1 MTHPRPSWRL
11 AWRLARRELRSGLS
25 GFRVLVISLAIG
37 VAAIAAV
44 GTVNESVITGLRSDA
59 RGLLGGDVDLRLL
72 HRSLTLEEDAY
83 LQRRTAALSRTTEM
97 RAMARPATTR
107 DARAMVELK
116 AVDPAY
122 PLVGDVELTPAVPLA
137 DALARRDG
145 VWGAVVE
152 QNLLDRLE
160 LAVGDRVKVGEAVL
174 HVRARLVGEPD
185 RVANVFNFGPRLMIA
200 ADALPGTGL
209 VRPGSMIRYH
219 ARAALPANTDVK
231 AWTEALNSRFPTAG
245 WRVQNTSEAAP
256 GVRVFVERMT
266 VFLTFAGLT
275 ALLVGGIGVGN
286 AVKNYMDGK
295 VATIAIFKCIGA
307 PGTLVFRVYLLQ
319 IFFLAMLGIVIG
331 LIAGIALT
339 ALALEAS
346 AGILPV
352 RAETAIYPLPIVQAA
367 MLGLLTALTFALW
380 PLARA
385 RDIPAANLFRQ
396 AVAPTTAR
404 PRAIYLAATALCALG
419 LAALVVVTALDRNLA
434 YWFVGGAALTLLTF
448 KGAGTLIVAVVQRLP
463 RPRNA
468 EFRLALS
475 NLSRPGTP
483 TPSVV
488 LSLGMGLSV
497 LVALVLIEGNLR
509 AQIGER
515 LPKAAPSLFFIDIQ
529 DDQVAVF
536 DATVQQAEGVDHMR
550 RVPSLRGRIV
560 RIAGV
565 PVEQAVIAPDSA
577 WAVRGDR
584 ALTYAST
591 PPEDTKIVAGSWWSE
606 DYAGAPIMS
615 FDAGLAKGFGV
626 GVGDVLTL
634 NVLGREIDIRIAS
647 LREIDWRAVPFDFAL
662 ILAPGVLD
670 GAPHSH
676 IAAVYTG
683 ANDESAVEKAVSDRF
698 DNVTAIRVREALEAV
713 NSMIEGIGQGIRAAA
728 SVAVIVGAIVVAGA
742 IAAGRQRRQYDA
754 VVFKVLGATRKRI
767 ALSFLMEYG
776 LLGLATG
783 VAAAIVGIVVAWAVT
798 VFLMRMPWV
807 FMPGA
812 VAATIVI
819 CVILTLMMGFAGTWR
834 VLGQKSSPYLRNE

>member
-1 MTHPRPSWRL
+1 MRELQSPWRL
-11 AWRLARRELRSGLS
+11 AGRLARRELRSGLS

-44 GTVNESVITGLRSDA
+44 GTVNQSVIAGLRADA
-59 RGLLGGDVDLRLL
+59 RTLLGGDVDLRLL
-72 HRSLTLEEDAY
+72 HRSLAAEQDAY
-83 LQRRTAALSRTTEM
+83 LQRRSAALSHMTEM
-97 RAMARPATTR
+97 RAMARPAANR

-116 AVDPAY
+116 AVDRAY
-122 PLVGDVELTPAVPLA
+122 PLVGAAELAPAMPLA

-145 VWGAVVE
+145 VWGAVAE
-152 QNLLDRLE
+152 QNVLDRLGVK
-160 LAVGDRVKVGEAVL
+160 VGDRVKVGDTVL
-174 HVRARLVGEPD
+174 DIRASLVSEPD
-185 RVANVFNFGPRLMIA
+185 RVASVFNFGPRLMIT
-200 ADALPGTGL
+200 ADALPETGL

-219 ARAALPANTDVK
+219 TRATLPAGADVK
-231 AWTEALNSRFPTAG
+231 AWTEALNAEFPTAG

-256 GVRVFVERMT
+256 GVRIFVERMT

-286 AVKNYMDGK
+286 AVKNYMDGR
-295 VATIAIFKCIGA
+295 VATIATFKCVGA

-319 IFFLAMLGIVIG
+319 ILFLSMLGIVIG
-331 LIAGIALT
+331 LVAGIALT
-339 ALALEAS
+339 AVALEAA

-352 RAETAIYPLPIVQAA
+352 RAETGIYPLPIVQAA
-367 MLGLLTALTFALW
+367 ALGLLTAFTFALW

-396 AVAPTTAR
+396 AVAPATGR
-404 PRAIYLAATALCALG
+404 PRPVYLAVTAFCALG
-419 LAALVVVTALDRNLA
+419 LAALVIVTALDRNLA

-448 KGAGTLIVAVVQRLP
+448 KGAGTLIVTLVQRLP

-488 LSLGMGLSV
+488 LSLGMGLAV

-509 AQIGER
+509 AQINER

-529 DDQVAVF
+529 DNQVAAF
-536 DATVQQAEGVDHMR
+536 DTTVQQAAGVDDMR

-565 PVEQAVIAPDSA
+565 PVEQATIDPDSA

-584 ALTYAST
+584 ALTYAAT
-591 PPEDTKIVAGSWWSE
+591 PPEDAKIVAGSWWPE
-606 DYAGAPIMS
+606 DYAGEPIVS

-626 GVGDVLTL
+626 GVGDTLTL
-634 NVLGREIDIRIAS
+634 NVLGREIDVRIAS

-662 ILAPGVLD
+662 ILAPGTLD
-670 GAPHSH
+670 GAPHTH
-676 IAAVYTG
+676 IAAVYTDSD
-683 ANDESAVEKAVSDRF
+683 DESAVEKAVSDRF

-728 SVAVIVGAIVVAGA
+728 SVAVLVGALVVAGA
-742 IAAGRQRRQYDA
+742 IAAGRRRRQYDA
-754 VVFKVLGATRKRI
+754 VIFKVLGATRRRI
-767 ALSFLMEYG
+767 AASFLMEYG

-783 VAAAIVGIVVAWAVT
+783 VAAAFVGTVVAWAVT

-807 FMPGA
+807 FLPGA
-812 VAATIVI
+812 VMATIAA
-819 CVILTLMMGFAGTWR
+819 CVVLTLLMGFAGTWR
-834 VLGQKSSPYLRNE
+834 VLGEKSSSYLRNE

>member
-1 MTHPRPSWRL
+1 M
-11 AWRLARRELRSGLS
+11 
-25 GFRVLVISLAIG
+25 VSLAIG

-44 GTVNESVITGLRSDA
+44 GTVNESVIGGLRADA
-59 RGLLGGDVDLRLL
+59 RTLLGGDVDLRLL
-72 HRSLTLEEDAY
+72 HRALEPEQEDY
-83 LQRRTAALSRTTEM
+83 LRDRSTALSHVTEM
-97 RAMARPATTR
+97 RAMARPAEDR

-116 AVDPAY
+116 AVDGTY
-122 PLVGDVELTPAVPLA
+122 PLVGDLDLTPAIPLA
-137 DALARRDG
+137 DALERRDG
-145 VWGAVVE
+145 VWGAIAE
-152 QNLLDRLE
+152 QNLLDRLGIE
-160 LAVGDRVKVGEAVL
+160 VGDRVKVGDAVL
-174 HVRARLVGEPD
+174 HIRARLDREPD
-185 RVANVFNFGPRLMIA
+185 RVASVFNFGPRLMITEA
-200 ADALPGTGL
+200 ALPETGL
-209 VRPGSMIRYH
+209 VRPGSMIRFH
-219 ARAALPANTDVK
+219 TRLTLADTAGVK
-231 AWTEALNSRFPTAG
+231 AWTDALNERFPTAG

-266 VFLTFAGLT
+266 LFLTFAGLT

-286 AVKNYMDGK
+286 AVKNYMDGR
-295 VATIAIFKCIGA
+295 VATIATFKCVGA

-319 IFFLAMLGIVIG
+319 ILFLATV
-331 LIAGIALT
+331 GIAAGLVAGVALT
-339 ALALEAS
+339 GLALEAA

-352 RAETAIYPLPIVQAA
+352 RAEAAVYPLPIVQAGA
-367 MLGLLTALTFALW
+367 LGLLTALTFALW

-385 RDIPAANLFRQ
+385 RDVPAANLFRQ
-396 AVAPTTAR
+396 AVAPIAGR
-404 PRAIYLAATALCALG
+404 PRGIYLAATAACSVT
-419 LAALVVVTALDRNLA
+419 LAALVIVTALDQKLA
-434 YWFVGGAALTLLTF
+434 WWFVGGAALTLLTF
-448 KGAGTLIVAVVQRLP
+448 KGAGSLIVAGVKRLP

-468 EFRLALS
+468 ELRLALS

-488 LSLGMGLSV
+488 LSLGMGLAV

-509 AQIGER
+509 TQIGER
-515 LPKAAPSLFFIDIQ
+515 LPEAAPTLFFIDIQ
-529 DDQVAVF
+529 DSQTAVF
-536 DATVQQAEGVDHMR
+536 DTTVREAAGVDDMR

-565 PVEQAVIAPDSA
+565 PVEEATIAPESQ

-584 ALTYAST
+584 ALTYAAT
-591 PPEDTKIVAGSWWSE
+591 PPDDAKLVAGSWWPENYSGE
-606 DYAGAPIMS
+606 PIMS

-626 GVGDVLTL
+626 GVGDSLTL
-634 NVLGREIDIRIAS
+634 NVLGREMDVRIAS

-662 ILAPGVLD
+662 ILAPGTLD
-670 GAPHSH
+670 GAPHTH

-683 ANDESAVEKAVSDRF
+683 DDDETPVEKAVSDKF

-728 SVAVIVGAIVVAGA
+728 SVAVIVGALVVAGA

-754 VVFKVLGATRKRI
+754 VIFKVLGATRRRV
-767 ALSFLMEYG
+767 AASFLMEYG

-783 VAAAIVGIVVAWAVT
+783 LAAALVGTVVAWAVT

-807 FMPGA
+807 FLPWA
-812 VAATIVI
+812 VTGTIVA
-819 CVILTLMMGFAGTWR
+819 CVILTLLMGFAGTWR